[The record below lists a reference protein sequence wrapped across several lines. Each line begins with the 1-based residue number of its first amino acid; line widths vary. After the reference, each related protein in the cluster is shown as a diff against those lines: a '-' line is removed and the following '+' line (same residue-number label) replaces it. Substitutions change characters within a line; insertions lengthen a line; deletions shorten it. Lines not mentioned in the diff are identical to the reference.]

1 MFARGLVSLHTPPLL
16 GRKLSSVKS
25 RISIT
30 YKLIQN
36 KRLQLHYF
44 GHLRKTGGR
53 GSYRMVHT
61 ANLPVRKP
69 RGTKSNLSRTLALSV
84 LREGYGMPGG
94 GVLLACPE
102 RSRRVIPIRRASKPF
117 ISPTYAKTRGV
128 CPCGKCRR
136 ADILDFSPYISH
148 FLASSSP
155 TRRSFSEGGPTH
167 SEEGSVTIAP

>member
-117 ISPTYAKTRGV
+117 ISPTYAKTRGYAPV
-128 CPCGKCRR
+128 ENVGAPT
-136 ADILDFSPYISH
+136 
-148 FLASSSP
+148 FLIFPHIFRTFWQAVRQPAVASAKA
-155 TRRSFSEGGPTH
+155 GPPIPKK
-167 SEEGSVTIAP
+167 EV